1 MEIEIKKETIVFKCP
16 NCKDILK
23 EPRTIGCPEC
33 GKRFALPVNCKRCRN
48 RVNPKALIREASYSV
63 SPGYECL
70 RCNFQWIP
78 RKKDII
84 PGICPACKSKDWDL
98 SEEQMKL
105 PRKSRMALRLLRD
118 KLTETAGNP
127 GSSQEPTDTMGKPII

>member
-1 MEIEIKKETIVFKCP
+1 MEIDIKKEKITFKCP
-16 NCKDILK
+16 DCQESLNT
-23 EPRTIGCPEC
+23 PRMLICPEC
-33 GKRFALPVNCKRCRN
+33 RKRIELPVSCKRCKT
-48 RVNPKALIREASYSV
+48 RVDPKALIREASYSV

-78 RKKDII
+78 RKKDTI